1 MAPALN
7 FPPALLLKAHG
18 IRAAIFDVDG
28 VLTDGQ
34 LYIGA
39 EGETLKAFSSLDG
52 HGLKLLQQGGIEPIV
67 ITGRDSAAV
76 RRRLADLGLTHCAF
90 GVSDK
95 LAVAEALLA
104 NLGLGWNA
112 IAAMGDDWP
121 DLPLLTRAAFA
132 RAALR
137 HLQRKHDH
145 DGHGREV
152 GRSQLEAAAQVDD
165 GHHRATQVQD
175 AQDVWWGLRDAG
187 DRGPAPDFLH
197 PQYVQAICLV
207 AEPEGQI
214 LRGGSASAGFVGRIQ
229 ETTTR

>member
-7 FPPALLLKAHG
+7 FPPALLLKAQG

-28 VLTDGQ
+28 VLTDGR

-52 HGLKLLQQGGIEPIV
+52 HGLKLLQRGGIEPLV

-95 LAVAEALLA
+95 LAVAGEMLA
-104 NLGLGWNA
+104 TLGLGWHA

-121 DLPLLTRAAFA
+121 DLPLLARAAFA
-132 RAALR
+132 CAPPQAHVEVRALS
-137 HLQRKHDH
+137 HH
-145 DGHGREV
+145 V
-152 GRSQLEAAAQVDD
+152 TSAAAGFGAARECCDLLLCAA
-165 GHHRATQVQD
+165 GRYA
-175 AQDVWWGLRDAG
+175 GLLAG
-187 DRGPAPDFLH
+187 QL
-197 PQYVQAICLV
+197 
-207 AEPEGQI
+207 
-214 LRGGSASAGFVGRIQ
+214 
-229 ETTTR
+229 TTLE